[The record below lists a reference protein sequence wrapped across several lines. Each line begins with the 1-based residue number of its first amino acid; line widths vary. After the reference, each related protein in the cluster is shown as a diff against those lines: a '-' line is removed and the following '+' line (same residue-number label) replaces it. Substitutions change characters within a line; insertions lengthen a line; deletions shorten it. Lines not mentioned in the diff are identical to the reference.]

1 VRRLCVALAAAIAC
15 MLSLAVWAAEDLS
28 LSGGIEQGGLVR
40 GVVPPGTKIELDGHA
55 VRVAADGHFI
65 FGFGRD
71 APEQARLVA
80 TYPDGRRDE
89 RDLAVAKR
97 SYDIQSIKGLPEAM
111 VTPDAATLER
121 IKREAALIGAA
132 RAKSADLAFFE
143 EPLMWPVTGT
153 ITGIYGSQRILN
165 GSPRAPH
172 LGVDVAAPA
181 GTPVRAAAGGTIVL
195 VEPDLYFTGG
205 TVIIDHGYG
214 LNSVYVH
221 LQKLAV
227 KLGQS
232 VRQGEEIGE
241 LGMTGRT
248 TGPNLHWGL
257 NWYGVALDPERAA
270 GPMPKE

>member
-1 VRRLCVALAAAIAC
+1 MKWECLLLAAALAWTPAAQAQDA
-15 MLSLAVWAAEDLS
+15 LSLN
-28 LSGGIEQGGLVR
+28 GGIEQGGLVR
-40 GVVPPGTKIELDGHA
+40 GVVPAGTKIVLDGKP
-55 VRVAADGHFI
+55 VRVAGDGHFV

-71 APEQARLVA
+71 APELAHLVA
-80 TYPDGRRDE
+80 TYPDGSKTE

-97 SYDIQSIKGLPEAM
+97 SYDVQSIKGLPEEM
-111 VTPDAATLER
+111 VTPDEKTLER
-121 IKREAALIGAA
+121 IKRETALIGAA
-132 RAKSADLAFFE
+132 RAKSADLPNFE

-172 LGVDVAAPA
+172 LGVDVAAPS
-181 GTPVRAAAGGTIVL
+181 GTPVKAAAGGTVVL
-195 VEPDLYFTGG
+195 AESDLYFTGG

-221 LQKLAV
+221 LQKLTV
-227 KLGQS
+227 KVGES

-241 LGMTGRT
+241 LGMTGRA

>member
-1 VRRLCVALAAAIAC
+1 MLAAA
-15 MLSLAVWAAEDLS
+15 LSCASAAWAANDLA

-40 GVVPPGTKIELDGHA
+40 GVAPPGTKIALDGKP
-55 VRVAADGHFI
+55 VRVAADGHFV

-71 APEQARLVA
+71 APDRAQLVA
-80 TYPDGRRDE
+80 TYPDGSTTE

-97 SYDIQSIKGLPEAM
+97 SYDVQSIKGLPEEM
-111 VTPDAATLER
+111 VTPDAATLDR
-121 IKREAALIGAA
+121 IKRETALVGAA
-132 RAKSADLAFFE
+132 RAKSADLPFFE

-181 GTPVRAAAGGTIVL
+181 GTPVKASAGGTVVL
-195 VEPDLYFTGG
+195 AEGDLYFTGG

-214 LNSVYVH
+214 LNTVYVH
-221 LQKLAV
+221 LRKLAV

-241 LGMTGRT
+241 LGMTGRA

>member
-1 VRRLCVALAAAIAC
+1 MLAAALVCGLALAAH
-15 MLSLAVWAAEDLS
+15 AEDELA
-28 LSGGIEQGGLVR
+28 LSGGVEQGGLVR
-40 GVVPPGTKIELDGHA
+40 GIVPAGAKVALDGKPI
-55 VRVAADGHFI
+55 RVAADGHFI

-71 APEQARLVA
+71 APEHARLAV
-80 TYPDGRRDE
+80 TYPDGHTAE
-89 RDLAVAKR
+89 RALAVAKR
-97 SYDIQSIKGLPEAM
+97 NYDVQSIKGLPEEM

-121 IKREAALIGAA
+121 IKRETALIGAA
-132 RAKSADLAFFE
+132 RAKSADLPFFE

-181 GTPVRAAAGGTIVL
+181 GTPVKATAGGSVVL
-195 VEPDLYFTGG
+195 AEPDLYFTGG

-232 VRQGEEIGE
+232 VRQGETIGE
-241 LGMTGRT
+241 LGATGRA